1 MTAVYFT
8 YMRIMRT
15 TKTQEMELCSGLS
28 YDLLKSSVHG
38 KSGLILAALKAKFPG
53 LCPIA

>member
-1 MTAVYFT
+1 MTAMYQA

-15 TKTQEMELCSGLS
+15 TKTQKMELCSGLS

-38 KSGLILAALKAKFPG
+38 KSGLILAALKFKSPG
-53 LCPIA
+53 L

>member
-38 KSGLILAALKAKFPG
+38 KSGLILAALKVKSPG
-53 LCPIA
+53 L